1 MKIKQNESTDTSGVI
16 NISSLLDIMFILI
29 IFFLVTMSFKEEEH
43 DIRIN
48 LPETDTTLSS
58 AARAVI
64 INVRKD
70 GSYYIGSRRITL
82 DKLTSELSGLL
93 KINPGQK
100 VLIRGDRHA
109 LHGQVAAAIAVCKKS
124 GIRDANIGYM
134 TSNN

>member
-1 MKIKQNESTDTSGVI
+1 MKIKQDESTDTTGVI

-58 AARAVI
+58 AARAII

-70 GSYYIGSRRITL
+70 GSYYIGSRRVTL
-82 DKLTSELSGLL
+82 DKISGELSGIL
-93 KINPGQK
+93 KINPAQK
-100 VLIRGDRHA
+100 VLIRGDRHS
-109 LHGQVAAAIAVCKKS
+109 LHGQVAAAIAACKKS

>member
-1 MKIKQNESTDTSGVI
+1 MRIKNTENSDSSGVI

-43 DIRIN
+43 DIKIN

-58 AARAVI
+58 AVRAVI

-70 GSYYIGSRRITL
+70 GSYYIGSKRVTL
-82 DKLTSELSGLL
+82 DNINRELAGILKL
-93 KINPGQK
+93 NPSQK
-100 VLIRGDRHA
+100 VLIRGDRNA
-109 LHGQVAAAIAVCKKS
+109 LHGQVAAAIAVCKRS

-134 TSNN
+134 TSDN